1 MLHVFSYSR
10 TFIGFLVVLGCLAPE
25 LSIANTSAL
34 PPQQHVNSGVKSF
47 REWKSAKVQDAQ
59 LRVKFLKQ
67 KLNPEVTAGSIQDPN
82 LAKKSGTSE
91 AGLSRELHEQLE
103 REILNLSL
111 TQDLSMTDYFVGYL
125 TKQSSLD
132 VAIRDLS
139 SRLTPE
145 EVAELMSAYA
155 QNFFQ
160 SKPTSVKV
168 APRADSGQ

>member
-1 MLHVFSYSR
+1 MA
-10 TFIGFLVVLGCLAPE
+10 LGCLAPG
-25 LSIANTSAL
+25 LSLADTSAL
-34 PPQQHVNSGVKSF
+34 PPQQNVHSGVKSF
-47 REWKSAKVQDAQ
+47 REWKNAKVQDAQ

-67 KLNPEVTAGSIQDPN
+67 KLNPETTTAGNQDPN
-82 LAKKSGTSE
+82 LAMKSATSE

-139 SRLTPE
+139 TRLTPE

-160 SKPTSVKV
+160 SKQSSVKV
-168 APRADSGQ
+168 APRADSSQ